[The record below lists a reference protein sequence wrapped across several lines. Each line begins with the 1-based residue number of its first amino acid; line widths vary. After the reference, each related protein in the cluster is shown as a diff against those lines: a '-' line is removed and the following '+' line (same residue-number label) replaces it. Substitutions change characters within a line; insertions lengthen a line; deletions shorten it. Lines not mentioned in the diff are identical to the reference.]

1 VGKAEAEHDGADAIV
16 ETRGD
21 AEREDGQCGEMPVH
35 AVARPGCDPLETVVF
50 KVEAGQD
57 PDLLDGAAQ
66 KMPDQVDA
74 HDDPKEDPEDDQEG
88 IIDGCVEGL

>member
-1 VGKAEAEHDGADAIV
+1 
-16 ETRGD
+16 
-21 AEREDGQCGEMPVH
+21 MPVH
-35 AVARPGCDPLETVVF
+35 AVARPGCDPLETIVL
-50 KVEAGQD
+50 KVKAGQD

>member
-1 VGKAEAEHDGADAIV
+1 
-16 ETRGD
+16 
-21 AEREDGQCGEMPVH
+21 
-35 AVARPGCDPLETVVF
+35 

>member
-1 VGKAEAEHDGADAIV
+1 
-16 ETRGD
+16 
-21 AEREDGQCGEMPVH
+21 M
-35 AVARPGCDPLETVVF
+35 
-50 KVEAGQD
+50 EAGQD

-74 HDDPKEDPEDDQEG
+74 HDDPKEDPEG